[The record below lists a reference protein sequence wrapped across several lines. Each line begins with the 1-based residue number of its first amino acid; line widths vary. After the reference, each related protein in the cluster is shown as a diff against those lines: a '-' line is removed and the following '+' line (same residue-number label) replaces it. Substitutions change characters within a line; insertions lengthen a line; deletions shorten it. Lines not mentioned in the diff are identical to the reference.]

1 MDGSRGC
8 GRGATLGGTWK
19 ALVEWFAEP
28 FHSCRTRLGSTDRF
42 HDHDEEDMTWV
53 EYQWLTRTN
62 HESLRLSRP
71 PPRLNQ
77 CFTPP
82 KHSITSRKDGGDNN
96 DEASPLTPPITP
108 PSQASATTHSN
119 SSEPPDQ

>member
-8 GRGATLGGTWK
+8 GRGATLGGTLK

-62 HESLRLSRP
+62 HESPRLSRP

-82 KHSITSRKDGGDNN
+82 KRSNTSRKEGDNN

-108 PSQASATTHSN
+108 SSQASASTRSN